1 MLLVQFFEI
10 EFKIHTGKFYFSRCN
25 SRCLTTDKNGDA
37 QTKTARGPSTD
48 SSNAEADRDLGK
60 RS

>member
-10 EFKIHTGKFYFSRCN
+10 EFKIHKFYFSRCN